1 MPGRILDRLLPLVPI
16 VVPPAAEQP
25 YEKNIV
31 STLHFPEYRNVGQGG
46 GAFRLEIRDKR
57 ERCTSFA
64 FVKKRRHD
72 RKFYLRIFPT
82 GIPTDRLN
90 FHESFARRG
99 SRYIVYRNIHIRIG
113 LN

>member
-1 MPGRILDRLLPLVPI
+1 MHEFRVVDRKETAI
-16 VVPPAAEQP
+16 
-25 YEKNIV
+25 
-31 STLHFPEYRNVGQGG
+31 
-46 GAFRLEIRDKR
+46 
-57 ERCTSFA
+57 
-64 FVKKRRHD
+64 HD